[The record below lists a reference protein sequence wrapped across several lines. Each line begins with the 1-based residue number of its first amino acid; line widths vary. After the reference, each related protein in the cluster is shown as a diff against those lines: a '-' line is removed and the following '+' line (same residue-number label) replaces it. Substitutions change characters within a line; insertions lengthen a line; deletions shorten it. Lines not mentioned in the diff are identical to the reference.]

1 MGGLDVAGARDRLG
15 GNATLLAELLRTFAA
30 EHARLAGK
38 IDMLLREARPATA
51 AAELHRAKS
60 AARIIGA
67 EDLAAAAQALE
78 DDIRH
83 GRPVDLTQFAGMLS
97 DVVNAIGKHVT
108 AVPGDSPSAGVGADR
123 S

>member
-15 GNATLLAELLRTFAA
+15 GNAALLTELLRTFAA
-30 EHARLAGK
+30 EHACLDGK
-38 IDMLLREARPATA
+38 IGMLLRELRPATA
-51 AAELHRAKS
+51 AAELHRMKS

-67 EDLAAAAQALE
+67 KNLAAAAQALE

-83 GRPVDLTQFAGMLS
+83 GRPVDLTAFASMLS
-97 DVVNAIGKHVT
+97 EVVDAIGSHVG
-108 AVPGDSPSAGVGADR
+108 AGPDNAPSAGVDADR